1 MENEKRQ
8 TALTCSEENRY
19 TVQKG
24 DTMTSIARQ
33 YGVSAADLIAL
44 NPYVSPNV
52 LVVGQVICVPERAE
66 PQVEESAPQE
76 AQTQPEAAES
86 EAEATR
92 LTEGDC
98 AGPCCALCP
107 EGWTRAAIQAGESYA
122 DLLVRYDISYR
133 AMRIANPRLLPGLL
147 IPGQSFCVPPESDRR
162 SACPAGS
169 RAYTLT
175 PGETFVAVAQKFRM
189 SEGRL
194 LRLNPDLA
202 PSEFVPGATVCVG
215 QAEPAGGAGAGQA
228 YPSAID

>member
-1 MENEKRQ
+1 MGEENKGAV

-19 TVQKG
+19 TVKKG

-33 YGVSAADLIAL
+33 YGVSAAELLAL

-52 LVVGQVICVPERAE
+52 LVVGQVICVPEKAQEEE
-66 PQVEESAPQE
+66 PA
-76 AQTQPEAAES
+76 AQTEAAQEPDAAAQTGES
-86 EAEATR
+86 P
-92 LTEGDC
+92 C

-107 EGWTRAAIQAGESYA
+107 EGWTRAVIQTGESYA

-147 IPGQSFCVPPESDRR
+147 VPGQSFCVPPEADRR
-162 SACPAGS
+162 GACPADS
-169 RAYTLT
+169 RQYTLLS
-175 PGETFVAVAQKFRM
+175 GESFETVTQKFRM

-202 PSEFVPGATVCVG
+202 PSEFIPGATVCVG
-215 QAEPAGGAGAGQA
+215 IET
-228 YPSAID
+228 IER

>member
-1 MENEKRQ
+1 MDNEKRQ

-33 YGVSAADLIAL
+33 YGINAADLIAL

-52 LVVGQVICVPERAE
+52 LVVGQVICVPERTQAE
-66 PQVEESAPQE
+66 ASETSPQAEQ
-76 AQTQPEAAES
+76 AQTEDTENGAEAA
-86 EAEATR
+86 R
-92 LTEGDC
+92 LPEGDC

-107 EGWTRAAIQAGESYA
+107 AGWTRAVIEAGESYT

-147 IPGQSFCVPPESDRR
+147 IPGQSFCVPPENDRR
-162 SACPAGS
+162 SVCPAGS

-175 PGETFVAVAQKFRM
+175 PGESFATVTQKFRM

-202 PSEFVPGATVCVG
+202 PSEFVPGATICVG
-215 QAEPAGGAGAGQA
+215 LETIER
-228 YPSAID
+228 SAD

>member
-24 DTMTSIARQ
+24 DTMTGIAKQ

-52 LVVGQVICVPERAE
+52 LVVGQVICVPER
-66 PQVEESAPQE
+66 PEEAAPQAE
-76 AQTQPEAAES
+76 QPSTEAAEG
-86 EAEATR
+86 EPRR
-92 LTEGDC
+92 LRPVEGDC

-107 EGWTRAAIQAGESYA
+107 EGWTRAVIQPGESYA

-147 IPGQSFCVPPESDRR
+147 VPGQSFCVPPENDRR

-175 PGETFVAVAQKFRM
+175 PGETFAAVAQRFRM

-202 PSEFVPGATVCVG
+202 PSEFVPGATICVG
-215 QAEPAGGAGAGQA
+215 LETIERQAEQN
-228 YPSAID
+228 